1 MTTFETSQ
9 VASWVGRTA
18 EDVNGDKIGTV
29 EAVYEDDDGSGP
41 EWFAISTGLFGNHV
55 SFVPVRGATTEGDRL
70 RLPWEKD
77 IVKDAPRAEAD
88 GHLSAEEEARLYQ
101 YYGMEWETG
110 TTTQTDTSV
119 NTGSM
124 PSASGTTGMADDAM
138 TRSEEEVEVSK
149 TSRETGR
156 VRLRKWVETEQVNVT
171 VPVRKEVARLVTE
184 PITAGNVDKALSGPE
199 ISESEHEVVLSEEQV
214 VVDKQVV
221 PKERVRLEKDVV
233 EEERQVSEDVRKER
247 IAVDGDDTS
256 TTSRGSGS
264 QV

>member
-29 EAVYEDDDGSGP
+29 DAVYEDDDGSGP

-70 RLPWEKD
+70 RLPWDKD

-110 TTTQTDTSV
+110 TTTQTNMSTNTDTA
-119 NTGSM
+119 
-124 PSASGTTGMADDAM
+124 PRTTGTADEAM

-184 PITAGNVDKALSGPE
+184 PITGANVDKAMSGPE
-199 ISESEHEVVLSEEQV
+199 ITESEHEVVLSEEQV

-233 EEERQVSEDVRKER
+233 EEERQVSEEVRKER
-247 IAVDGDDTS
+247 IAVDDDGTN
-256 TTSRGSGS
+256 TTTKG
-264 QV
+264 